1 MNGTDQPTNRLWG
14 ITKRPVAGITGL
26 ALAGLLMIG
35 GGHAFAA
42 NGISV
47 NATATPAA
55 AVTTT
60 RSVADIAEAANKAV
74 VTVLNL
80 QAGTDQ
86 MGNPTGDLAPVGSG
100 SGFIVDAAGYVIT
113 NNHVVEGGQGY
124 QVTFEDGTT
133 VDATLVGS
141 DPYQDVAVLQLQLAD
156 GQQVPGILAFGDSDT
171 VRAGD
176 EVIALGTPYG
186 EFNNTVTDGM
196 VGAVERTLDSGTGT
210 VLPNLIQHG
219 APIYPGNSGGPLLNL
234 QGEVIGMN
242 VAKMVNPQTG
252 QATDDALNFAIEGN
266 AVRDIARE
274 LVKTGHFD
282 RAYLGVQVDNSGE
295 QPVVAAVEPDGP
307 AAAAGLQAG
316 DVVVSVDGQELTPR
330 DSFQQEIL
338 FDHRPG
344 DDVSIT
350 VKRNGA
356 EVVLTAHLTTRP
368 EVQPTS

>member
-1 MNGTDQPTNRLWG
+1 MNDNQENRNGLWG
-14 ITKRPVAGITGL
+14 ITKRPVAGIAGL

-35 GGHAFAA
+35 GGQAIAA
-42 NGISV
+42 NGNV
-47 NATATPAA
+47 TASPSASSA
-55 AVTTT
+55 QTTL
-60 RSVADIAEAANKAV
+60 SVADIAETANRAV
-74 VTVLNL
+74 VTVINL

-86 MGNPTGDLAPVGSG
+86 MGNPTGEVAPVGSG

-113 NNHVVEGGQGY
+113 NNHVVEGGQAY

-133 VDATLVGS
+133 VDATLIGT
-141 DPYQDVAVLQLQLAD
+141 DPYQDVAVLQLQLGD
-156 GQQVPGILAFGDSDT
+156 GQQVPGILAFGDSDR

-196 VGAVERTLDSGTGT
+196 VGAVERTLDGETGT

-219 APIYPGNSGGPLLNL
+219 APIYPGNSGGPLLNM

-266 AVRDIARE
+266 AVRDIAQE
-274 LVKTGHFD
+274 LVRTGHYD
-282 RAYLGVQVDNSGE
+282 RAYLGVQVDSSGGKS
-295 QPVVAAVEPDGP
+295 VIAAVEPNGP
-307 AAAAGLQAG
+307 AAEAGLQAG
-316 DVVVSVDGQELTPR
+316 DVVIAVDGQEITPK

-350 VKRNGA
+350 VERNGA
-356 EVVLTAHLTTRP
+356 EVVLTANLTTRP
-368 EVQPTS
+368 ATQPTS